1 MRPEIITEFFDL
13 PRPRV
18 IAHRGASGDY
28 PENTLAAFTAA
39 RDAGSLYIELDVRLT
54 RDGVVV
60 VAHDDGLARVG
71 NSSRSISE
79 MTVTELAQVD
89 AGYNFAP
96 TSSPDGAFPFR
107 GRGIHVPALQEVFAA
122 CPTQRFIVEI
132 KQSSPS
138 LVEPLLAVIDRAA
151 MRRRVLVACEHQA
164 PIDEFRRA
172 APDIPTNFP
181 TEEVAAFLMSMP
193 PGAPQFTP
201 RGDAL
206 QIPPEHLGWKIVTP
220 EIVAAAHRMGLEL
233 HIWTVNEPAAM
244 RSLLA
249 LGVDGII
256 TDFPARLFKLLAG
269 SPAL

>member
-18 IAHRGASGDY
+18 IAHRGASGDH
-28 PENTLAAFTAA
+28 PENTLAAFTAT
-39 RDAGSLYIELDVRLT
+39 RDAGSPYIELDVRLT

-60 VAHDDGLARVG
+60 VAHDDGFGRVG
-71 NSSRSISE
+71 NSNGLISE
-79 MTVTELAQVD
+79 MTLAELAQVD

-96 TSSPDGAFPFR
+96 ASSPDGAFPFR
-107 GRGIHVPALQEVFAA
+107 ARGIRVPALQEVFDA
-122 CPTQRFIVEI
+122 CPAQRFVVEI

-138 LVEPLLAVIDRAA
+138 LVEPLLAVIDRSA
-151 MRRRVLVACEHQA
+151 MRRRVLVACEHKA
-164 PIDEFRRA
+164 PIDEFRHA

-193 PGAPQFTP
+193 PGAPPFIP

-206 QIPPEHLGWKIVTP
+206 QIPPEHLGWKMVTP
-220 EIVAAAHRMGLEL
+220 EIVGAAHRMGLEL
-233 HIWTVNEPAAM
+233 HIWTINEPAEM

-249 LGVDGII
+249 LGVDGIV
-256 TDFPARLFKLLAG
+256 TDFPARLLKLLAA